1 MDNGDIQKTPSDK
14 TPDIVELDAVEINT
28 PRPNEN
34 DVFEHSPRRK
44 NPRSAGRTPP
54 FVYAH
59 TQNGCNNCCLGVL
72 ILFILFVLALF

>member
-28 PRPNEN
+28 PRPNAN
-34 DVFEHSPRRK
+34 DVFEDSPRSRTA
-44 NPRSAGRTPP
+44 NNARRTPP